1 MSSVMTKRFTV
12 DDYHRLI
19 ELGFI
24 KEGDRIELIRGELV
38 QMVAK
43 GTSHSSCNTRLLYE
57 LLPLLGDRAIV
68 RHQDPVTLPR
78 HSEPEPD
85 FAIVKVRSDR
95 YRSAHP
101 QPKDI
106 LLIIEVSDST
116 LTYDQTTKLSV
127 YAEHQIPDYWIVNL
141 VANQLECYSQPYRTP
156 SDEYGYRLK
165 QIALPNETIALPSF
179 EDLRLNLAAVLDTQ
193 PNQ

>member
-1 MSSVMTKRFTV
+1 MTKRFTV

-24 KEGDRIELIRGELV
+24 QEGDRIELIRGELV
-38 QMVAK
+38 QMAAK
-43 GTSHSSCNTRLLYE
+43 GTPHSVCNTKLWRQLDR
-57 LLPLLGDRAIV
+57 LLGDRAVV
-68 RHQDPVTLPR
+68 RGQEPVTLPDN
-78 HSEPEPD
+78 SEPEPD
-85 FAIVKVRSDR
+85 VVIARGKDND
-95 YRSAHP
+95 YLAHHP
-101 QPKDI
+101 FPEDI

-141 VANQLECYSQPYRTP
+141 VANQLECYSQPYHAA

-165 QIALPNETIALPSF
+165 QIALPNETIALPGF
-179 EDLRLNLAAVLDTQ
+179 EDLQLNLAAVLDTQ
-193 PNQ
+193 YSQ

>member
-1 MSSVMTKRFTV
+1 MTKRFTV

-24 KEGDRIELIRGELV
+24 KEGDRIELMRGELV

-43 GTSHSSCNTRLLYE
+43 GTPHSSCNTRLLYE

-68 RHQDPVTLPR
+68 RHQDPVTLPL

-85 FAIVKVRSDR
+85 FAIVKVRGDR

-101 QPKDI
+101 QPEDI

-141 VANQLECYSQPYRTP
+141 VANQLECYSQPYHAA
-156 SDEYGYRLK
+156 SDDYGYRLK
-165 QIALPNETIALPSF
+165 QIALPNETIALPGF
-179 EDLRLNLAAVLDTQ
+179 ENLQLNLAAVLDTQ
-193 PNQ
+193 HHH

>member
-1 MSSVMTKRFTV
+1 MTKRFTV

-24 KEGDRIELIRGELV
+24 QEGDRIELIRGELV
-38 QMVAK
+38 QMAAK
-43 GTSHSSCNTRLLYE
+43 GTPHSVCNTKLWRQLDR
-57 LLPLLGDRAIV
+57 LLGDRAVV
-68 RHQDPVTLPR
+68 RGQEPVTLPDN
-78 HSEPEPD
+78 SEPEPD
-85 FAIVKVRSDR
+85 VVIARGKDND
-95 YRSAHP
+95 YLAHHP
-101 QPKDI
+101 FPEDI

-141 VANQLECYSQPYRTP
+141 VANQLECYSQPYHAA

-165 QIALPNETIALPSF
+165 QIALPNETIALPGF
-179 EDLRLNLAAVLDTQ
+179 EDLQLNLAAVLDTQ
-193 PNQ
+193 HSQ